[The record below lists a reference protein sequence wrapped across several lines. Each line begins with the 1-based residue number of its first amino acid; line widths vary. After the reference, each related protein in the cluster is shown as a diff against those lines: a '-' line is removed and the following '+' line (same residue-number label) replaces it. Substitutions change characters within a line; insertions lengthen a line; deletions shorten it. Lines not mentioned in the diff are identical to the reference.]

1 MEKAKNFYM
10 KYRHGIPLVLYGILY
25 MTWFCYL
32 ERTVTKH
39 YHVIHMAIDDHIPFC
54 EVFIIPYFL
63 WFLYVSAVVLYLF
76 FRSKPDYWKACIFL
90 FTGMTIFLLVST
102 LWPNGH
108 HLRPYALPRDNIF
121 TRMVTHLW
129 RTDTP
134 TNLWPSIHVYNSI
147 GAHVALCRCRLGKKR
162 WLRNSSLVLC
172 VSIILSTMFLKQH
185 SCVDVILGIALGACM
200 NQFVYESDVLV
211 KAHDLVGKLVRNHRD
226 LPAAFPRKI
235 HGTAK
240 DAEV

>member
-1 MEKAKNFYM
+1 MEKAKKFYM

-76 FRSKPDYWKACIFL
+76 FKSKPDYWRVCIFL
-90 FTGMTIFLLVST
+90 FTGMTLFLLVST

-121 TRMVTHLW
+121 TRMVSQLW
-129 RTDTP
+129 KTDTP

-147 GAHVALCRCRLGKKR
+147 GAHVALCRCRLGKKH

-172 VSIILSTMFLKQH
+172 ISIILSTMFLKQH
-185 SCVDVILGIALGACM
+185 SL
-200 NQFVYESDVLV
+200 FDVLTGLGLASAMYV
-211 KAHDLVGKLVRNHRD
+211 LVYRQDLIANLKGALRGRGD
-226 LPAAFPRKI
+226 SSPQAQ
-235 HGTAK
+235 G
-240 DAEV
+240 

>member
-39 YHVIHMAIDDHIPFC
+39 YHVIHMAIDDYIPLC

-172 VSIILSTMFLKQH
+172 VSIILSTMFLNG
-185 SCVDVILGIALGACM
+185 LGLASAM
-200 NQFVYESDVLV
+200 YVLV
-211 KAHDLVGKLVRNHRD
+211 YRQDLIANLKGVLRGRGD
-226 LPAAFPRKI
+226 SSPQAQ
-235 HGTAK
+235 G
-240 DAEV
+240 

>member
-1 MEKAKNFYM
+1 MQLLIG
-10 KYRHGIPLVLYGILY
+10 HGQVPTIMP
-25 MTWFCYL
+25 
-32 ERTVTKH
+32 E
-39 YHVIHMAIDDHIPFC
+39 AS
-54 EVFIIPYFL
+54 YFL

-185 SCVDVILGIALGACM
+185 SL
-200 NQFVYESDVLV
+200 FDVLTGLGLASAMYV
-211 KAHDLVGKLVRNHRD
+211 LVYRQDLIANLKGVLRGRGD
-226 LPAAFPRKI
+226 SSPQAQ
-235 HGTAK
+235 G
-240 DAEV
+240 